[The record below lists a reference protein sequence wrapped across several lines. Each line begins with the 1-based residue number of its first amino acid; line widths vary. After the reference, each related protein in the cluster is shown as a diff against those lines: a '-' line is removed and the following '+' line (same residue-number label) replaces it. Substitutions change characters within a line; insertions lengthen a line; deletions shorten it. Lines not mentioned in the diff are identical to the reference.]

1 MPAPAREPQPP
12 ETSLRQLFGIET
24 PEHVAL
30 HVDLAGLGSR
40 AAAGIVDTIVAGLA
54 LLLLFWLLTLVG
66 LTGPSGA
73 LVGWVLALVIFVF
86 AFAFLGYFIA
96 FEALNGGRTVGKQML
111 GIRVVMDSGHPLTP
125 TAAVVRS
132 LFRLLDCYF
141 PVLPFLPGL
150 LMIFLQRRNQR
161 LGDIVAGTI
170 VVRDAPLDWAMAPP
184 TPAAVSGE
192 AEPAETGPPELTD
205 EEFRLLDQFLARAAD
220 LEPTVQTRL
229 ATELAHRFQDRI
241 PRRTSDAD
249 TYLAEIFTQEQRK
262 RRSRFATRA
271 RTDVA
276 GRTTVTAER
285 FLERKREAWAQ
296 FHSLATQVERSGV
309 SHLPEG
315 EIPAF
320 AARYRE
326 VAADLARART
336 YGVDPRVIEY
346 LERVV
351 SAGHNA
357 LYRARGRRR
366 APVVRYLVRDFP
378 ASVVRSWPYVLTA
391 FLLFAIPA
399 ALGYALI
406 RTHPELQDELTS
418 PEMVSRAREA
428 GARQAQGIGY
438 AQSAQEDLPLIASAI
453 ISNNIK
459 IGFWAFVGG
468 LAGGLLT
475 AFVLVQN
482 GLSLGAGFGL
492 FVNYHAGTYLATFVA
507 GHGILEL
514 TAIFIAGGAGFRV
527 AGALFAPGDRT
538 RRDALIVEG
547 RIAAQ
552 MIGAVVTLL
561 AIAGTIEGLLSAS
574 DAPAVYKYAT
584 SALSVLFL
592 CIYFASGWTQRGAG
606 GALPITRA

>member
-1 MPAPAREPQPP
+1 MPAPAREPQPAD
-12 ETSLRQLFGIET
+12 TSLRQLFGIET

-40 AAAGIVDTIVAGLA
+40 AAAGIVDTIVAGLGI
-54 LLLLFWLLTLVG
+54 LVLFWLLTLLVG
-66 LTGPSGA
+66 VPGAGDA
-73 LVGWVLALVIFVF
+73 LVGWVLALVILLL
-86 AFAFLGYFIA
+86 AFAFLGYFVA

-141 PVLPFLPGL
+141 PLLPFLPGL
-150 LMIFLQRRNQR
+150 AMIFLHRRNQR

-170 VVRDAPLDWAMAPP
+170 VVRDVPLDWAMAPP
-184 TPAAVSGE
+184 PGPTAG
-192 AEPAETGPPELTD
+192 AEPVETGPPELTD

-241 PRRTSDAD
+241 PRRTADAD
-249 TYLAEIFTQEQRK
+249 TYLADIFTQEQRK

-296 FHSLATQVERSGV
+296 FHTLATQVERSGV
-309 SHLPEG
+309 SHLPEA

-366 APVVRYLVRDFP
+366 APVIRYLVRDFP
-378 ASVVRSWPYVLTA
+378 ASVVQSWPYVLTA

-428 GARQAQGIGY
+428 AARQARGIGY
-438 AQSAQEDLPLIASAI
+438 AQSAQEELPLIASAI
-453 ISNNIK
+453 ISNNIR

-468 LAGGLLT
+468 LAGGVLT

-514 TAIFIAGGAGFRV
+514 TAIFIAGGAGLRV

-547 RIAAQ
+547 RIAAR

-584 SALSVLFL
+584 SALSVVFL

-606 GALPITRA
+606 GPPPIKPV